1 MPKVPTYDSPSV
13 QSRGIPNA
21 SIRTGGVSA
30 DAFGAGLGR
39 AMESGGQVLMKVG
52 QAIDQANE
60 KKAVSDGMDASDT
73 LNQEWNAKQQEFSQ
87 LKGKDAA
94 NIQKDMGAWYDKRAA
109 EIGGGLEDE
118 RARRLFD
125 RNAKRLR
132 MSADDW
138 AFGYQEKQGDVYFN
152 ATMESN
158 IKSAQQ
164 SAIFNPTSENIAQQ
178 VGITHEIYRDIA
190 LRKGL
195 DADWVN
201 QNTETMRQGLYGD
214 ILKNAMQQD
223 AVGSVNSFIEQYG
236 DSIDPGLRG
245 QAEKWVHKKNLSAET
260 EAFAESLVSGG
271 VSYDDAINAATEKY
285 TGDDQ
290 DAALSKVR
298 SVFAGRSRE
307 ASKAKTAAVDALEAK
322 AYKAGGWAGV
332 SDDDIDALA
341 DIDAGVALRFKEA
354 KQREMDNEAKG
365 AKVTVSDPAMLAEAT
380 ARLDDDDDDKF
391 TKVEQIE
398 PYKPYLTAS
407 DYKLI
412 LKGLDGNKKI
422 SESEIKQAYLL
433 NAPTEL
439 QNKPPKKWTTEERN
453 NYFAFRKQAEK
464 DVERTATKD
473 YVYKSSAEWWLNG
486 KSIVDD
492 GVLGSGFGVK
502 EITRGEAITSGREG
516 EWVSTDTLE
525 PDINTRAGFDADE
538 RMGRQRAAESP
549 KQKTIVKRGKA
560 NGRAV
565 VQYSDGSIE
574 YVE

>member
-30 DAFGAGLGR
+30 EAFGAGLGS
-39 AMESGGQVLMKVG
+39 ATESGGQVLMKVG

-60 KKAVSDGMDASDT
+60 KKAVADGMDASDT

-109 EIGGGLEDE
+109 EIGGGLEDD

-138 AFGYQEKQGDVYFN
+138 AFGYQEKQGDVYYA

-164 SAIFNPTSENIAQQ
+164 SAIFNPTNENIAQQ
-178 VGITHEIYRDIA
+178 TETMRGIYQDMAH
-190 LRKGL
+190 RKGF
-195 DADWVN
+195 DSNWVN

-223 AVGSVNSFIEQYG
+223 AVGSVSSFIEEHG

-245 QAEKWVHKKNLSAET
+245 QAEQWVHKKNLSTET
-260 EAFAESLVSGG
+260 ESFAESLAGGG
-271 VSYDDAINAATEKY
+271 VSYDEAIDSATKKY
-285 TGDDQ
+285 SGDDQ
-290 DAALSKVR
+290 DVALSKVR
-298 SVFAGRSRE
+298 SVYAGRSRE
-307 ASKAKTAAVDALEAK
+307 ASKAKTAAVDALETK

-341 DIDAGVALRFKEA
+341 DIDAGAALRFKGA
-354 KQREMDNEAKG
+354 KQRELYNEAKG
-365 AKVTVSDPAMLAEAT
+365 TKVTVSDPTMLAEAT

-407 DYKLI
+407 DYKL
-412 LKGLDGNKKI
+412 LVKGLDGNKKI
-422 SESEIKQAYLL
+422 SESEIKRAYLL

-439 QNKPPKKWTTEERN
+439 QNKPHKKWTTEERN

-525 PDINTRAGFDADE
+525 PDINTRAGFDADY